1 MEREI
6 GEADEIPV
14 GICHRCFLS
23 VLCLIFLRITKA
35 RSGQK
40 GAPSASRGQSLL
52 ENPFLNRLK
61 PLLRISDSQVGR
73 SLQEFYLRRETSS
86 KFSFKREVNLKQVF
100 SFDWDRGACKGACD
114 LYIYTP
120 FRMSLKP
127 RQRFLPQGTKGV
139 NITKG
144 ISMLYFIVSSRVLG
158 H

>member
-6 GEADEIPV
+6 GEAGEIPI
-14 GICHRCFLS
+14 GICHECFLS

-40 GAPSASRGQSLL
+40 GAPFASRGQSLL
-52 ENPFLNRLK
+52 ENPSLNRLK
-61 PLLRISDSQVGR
+61 PLLRIADSQVGR
-73 SLQEFYLRRETSS
+73 SLRRFYLHRETRS

-100 SFDWDRGACKGACD
+100 SFDWDRGACEGACD
-114 LYIYTP
+114 LYVYTP

-127 RQRFLPQGTKGV
+127 RQRFLPQATKGV

-144 ISMLYFIVSSRVLG
+144 ISTLHFIASNLVLG
-158 H
+158 Y